1 LIPECSD
8 LLVSSYQNQCE
19 NDDELKYLFT
29 KNRSALCMYINDRII
44 ADFVFRFA
52 CLFMCD
58 GKNLTSMRKLYPE
71 AVNLVNPSSTKSDTF
86 LFSVCK
92 RL

>member
-1 LIPECSD
+1 
-8 LLVSSYQNQCE
+8 
-19 NDDELKYLFT
+19 
-29 KNRSALCMYINDRII
+29 
-44 ADFVFRFA
+44 
-52 CLFMCD
+52 MCD